1 MINNIKTTI
10 VDDYLYVWEKLNTD
24 GIRLLHMYGKI
35 PEAYVCDTIEN
46 LPVTEIAPYCFTEKK
61 KEALEAAGITVPYDM
76 TSLSGQYVSR
86 IILPDSLTKIGG
98 LAFYNCRNL
107 SEIEMSAAAPDVDGD
122 AFMNCICLHIII
134 LRGDA
139 GEKSYLRQILAQI
152 TWKIIIC
159 WQNHEKNTAQAI
171 FFEYDQ
177 SYDEIGP
184 AHIFKLNMAGVGFRA
199 RQSFSGRV
207 FAWKQYDDT
216 FIEAKALECEKD
228 LLDMA
233 FSRIKY
239 PYELDMEAKKIYL
252 TYVQEHKKAL
262 SQIIIDEKNTD
273 NLNCLL
279 EIDRISGGSA
289 DEFNVRKIIDAQFI
303 TEMIDEAAQ
312 AGWGEGSVILLRYKK
327 KNISKRRSERFKF

>member
-1 MINNIKTTI
+1 
-10 VDDYLYVWEKLNTD
+10 
-24 GIRLLHMYGKI
+24 
-35 PEAYVCDTIEN
+35 
-46 LPVTEIAPYCFTEKK
+46 
-61 KEALEAAGITVPYDM
+61 
-76 TSLSGQYVSR
+76 
-86 IILPDSLTKIGG
+86 
-98 LAFYNCRNL
+98 
-107 SEIEMSAAAPDVDGD
+107 
-122 AFMNCICLHIII
+122 
-134 LRGDA
+134 
-139 GEKSYLRQILAQI
+139 
-152 TWKIIIC
+152 
-159 WQNHEKNTAQAI
+159 
-171 FFEYDQ
+171 
-177 SYDEIGP
+177 
-184 AHIFKLNMAGVGFRA
+184 MAGVGFRA

-289 DEFNVRKIIDAQFI
+289 DEFNVRKIID
-303 TEMIDEAAQ
+303 EAAQ